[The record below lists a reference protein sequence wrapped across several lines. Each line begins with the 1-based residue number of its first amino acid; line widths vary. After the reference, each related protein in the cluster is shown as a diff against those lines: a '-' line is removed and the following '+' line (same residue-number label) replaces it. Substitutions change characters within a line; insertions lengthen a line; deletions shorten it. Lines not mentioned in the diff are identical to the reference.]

1 MKDNQYLISLDQE
14 SNKKEQMFIKR
25 TKAKE
30 KTGNSQFIKLT
41 TKQDQRKERNRYAA
55 QKSRDKRKEYL

>member
-41 TKQDQRKERNRYAA
+41 TKQD
-55 QKSRDKRKEYL
+55 